1 MSKLSFDTKFLGKD
15 VGLPFGVAPTASHKL
30 AHEDGEKILA
40 SISEKRN
47 MVFTLSTLSSTSL
60 TDIQSANKN
69 GIRIMQVYV
78 LKDREITLKQIKL
91 AEKYGFSGIVI
102 TVDAQVFG
110 KRINN

>member
-1 MSKLSFDTKFLGKD
+1 
-15 VGLPFGVAPTASHKL
+15 
-30 AHEDGEKILA
+30 
-40 SISEKRN
+40 

-60 TDIQSANKN
+60 TDIQTANKD